1 MVLLNLQILR
11 RIGDLTSSCCIRYA
25 AGFISSCSIGPY
37 RMQQERAMGQLIN
50 RDPVLTA
57 KHIGL
62 GLTIVIFAFLI
73 LHSDT

>member
-1 MVLLNLQILR
+1 
-11 RIGDLTSSCCIRYA
+11 
-25 AGFISSCSIGPY
+25 
-37 RMQQERAMGQLIN
+37 MQQERAMGQLIN